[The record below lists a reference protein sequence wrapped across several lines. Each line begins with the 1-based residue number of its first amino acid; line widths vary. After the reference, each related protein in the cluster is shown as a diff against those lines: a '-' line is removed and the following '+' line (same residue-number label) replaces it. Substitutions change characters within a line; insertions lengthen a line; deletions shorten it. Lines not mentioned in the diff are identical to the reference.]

1 MSVTVNDL
9 IARWRPLSSEE
20 IEKAK
25 TFIQDAENAIHVYA
39 YDRGYNL
46 DEMLA
51 SPPERMDLYTAIIC
65 DIVKREMT
73 TYKDDG
79 PAMSQT
85 SMSVNGYNVQG
96 TYLVAGGGLFVK
108 NSELKQLGLRGQKAR
123 KVELYE
129 Y

>member
-20 IEKAK
+20 MEKAI
-25 TFIQDAENAIHVYA
+25 TFIADAENAIHVYA

-46 DEMLA
+46 DEMLEN
-51 SPPERMDLYTAIIC
+51 PPEHMDLYTAIIC

-73 TYKDDG
+73 TCMDDG
-79 PAMSQT
+79 PALSQT
-85 SMSVNGYNVQG
+85 SMSVNGYNLQG
-96 TYLVAGGGLFVK
+96 TYLVPGGGLFVK

-123 KVELYE
+123 KVELYD

>member
-9 IARWRPLSSEE
+9 IERWRPLSSAEM
-20 IEKAK
+20 EKAK
-25 TFIQDAENAIHVYA
+25 TFISDVENALHVYA
-39 YDRGYNL
+39 FDRGYDL
-46 DEMLA
+46 DAMLEE
-51 SPPERMDLYTAIIC
+51 PRERAALYTAIVC

-73 TYKDDG
+73 SSTDDS

-96 TYLVAGGGLFVK
+96 TFLTPGGGLFIK
-108 NSELKQLGLRGQKAR
+108 NSELKQLGLRMQKAR

>member
-9 IARWRPLSSEE
+9 IARWRPLSSTEV
-20 IEKAK
+20 EKAK
-25 TFIQDAENAIHVYA
+25 TFIADAENAIHVYA
-39 YDRGYNL
+39 FDRGYDL

-51 SPPERMDLYTAIIC
+51 NPPERMDLYTAIIC

-73 TYKDDG
+73 TCMDEG
-79 PAMSQT
+79 PAMSQS
-85 SMSVNGYNVQG
+85 SMSVNGYNLQG
-96 TYLVAGGGLFVK
+96 TYLVPGGGLFVK

-123 KVELYE
+123 KVELYD